1 MDIKSESNAASNLAN
16 AFQTKVTN
24 NANKEQVFMDEE
36 NAPPDCDE
44 TYSDHYLSTHREYP
58 DDIVVCK
65 NMTGLS
71 FLGNDTISNYINGFT
86 GVLYNSYNISYDN
99 NLSYNNQLI
108 EITSNQENST
118 NLPHYLEDIDSSSEN
133 HESALSTVVI
143 PTASGIFLYILSLLT
158 FVGNAMVLHAIRT
171 DKRLQTVRLN
181 QE

>member
-1 MDIKSESNAASNLAN
+1 MDIKSENNAALNLAK

-24 NANKEQVFMDEE
+24 NANKEQVFMDED
-36 NAPPDCDE
+36 NALPDCDE
-44 TYSDHYLSTHREYP
+44 TYSNHYLSTYHQYP

-71 FLGNDTISNYINGFT
+71 FLGNDTISNYTNGFA
-86 GVLYNSYNISYDN
+86 GVLNDSYNISHDN
-99 NLSYNNQLI
+99 NLSNNNQLI

-133 HESALSTVVI
+133 LESALSTVVI

>member
-24 NANKEQVFMDEE
+24 NANKEQVFMDED

-44 TYSDHYLSTHREYP
+44 AYSDHYLSTSDEYP
-58 DDIVVCK
+58 DGIVCK
-65 NMTGLS
+65 NMTGLP
-71 FLGNDTISNYINGFT
+71 FLGNDTVSNYINGFT

>member
-1 MDIKSESNAASNLAN
+1 MDIKSENNAALNLAN
-16 AFQTKVTN
+16 AFQTNTT
-24 NANKEQVFMDEE
+24 NKEHVFMYED

-44 TYSDHYLSTHREYP
+44 TYSDHYLSTHHEYP

-65 NMTGLS
+65 NMSGLP
-71 FLGNDTISNYINGFT
+71 FLRNDTISNYINGFS
-86 GVLYNSYNISYDN
+86 GDLYNSYTISYDN

-118 NLPHYLEDIDSSSEN
+118 NHLENIDSSSEN
-133 HESALSTVVI
+133 LESALSTVVI

-171 DKRLQTVRLN
+171 DKRLQTVRLS